1 MKKRNLLPSALMLL
15 FSAAAIFTFNIAAE
29 RLNKRHTPD
38 WKEVPVYTYISPYAA
53 LSSYDHHFREAA
65 DSIGC
70 DWTLLAAI
78 AFTESRFDSTVVS
91 EAGAQG
97 VMQVMPGT
105 LRGFGIPDSLHADNR
120 TNIMAAAGVLK
131 ILEQY
136 FRRVED
142 PEERIKFVLASY
154 NAGYGY
160 IYDAMRLADKY
171 GRNRH
176 KWDASVDSFLIH
188 MSHPKYY
195 TDTLC
200 RNGEFNGWRETLS
213 FVKKVHR
220 HWNRFRSIQQSY
232 SDSIRGV
239 ILTDNTKRIGLI
251 NQ

>member
-1 MKKRNLLPSALMLL
+1 MKRRNLLPSALMLL
-15 FSAAAIFTFNIAAE
+15 FSAVAIFTFHIATE
-29 RLNKRHTPD
+29 RLEKRDTPD
-38 WKEVPVYTYISPYAA
+38 WKEVPVYTYISPNVS
-53 LSSYDHHFREAA
+53 LSSYDRHFREAA
-65 DSIGC
+65 DSIGY

-91 EAGAQG
+91 AAGAKG

-105 LRGFGIPDSLHADNR
+105 LRGLGIPDSLHADNR

-131 ILEQY
+131 ILERY
-136 FRRVED
+136 FRQVED
-142 PEERIKFVLASY
+142 PAERIKFVLAAY

-171 GRNRH
+171 GHNRH

-220 HWNRFRSIQQSY
+220 YWEKFSKIQQNY
-232 SDSIRGV
+232 SDSIKEV
-239 ILTDNTKRIGLI
+239 ILTDNTIRIM
-251 NQ
+251 Q